1 MILTPKC
8 YTREWLLE
16 QAARTGTQDVVLEK
30 CIHALT
36 LVAALSEESL
46 EFVFKGGTS
55 LMLHL
60 NPVRRLSIDVDI
72 ASLEPL
78 DRVTEVLGRICNGKP
93 FKAWS
98 HQDWR
103 DGENPPTKYF
113 KLTYDSALR
122 PGEEDSVQLDVLVT
136 KSPHPV
142 IEEKVVIADFVEL
155 EREVKVRIPSLNCLL
170 GDKLAA
176 FAPTTIGV
184 LYQPYSKKTGE
195 PTEPRPIRVMK
206 QLFDVGE
213 LFAAATDQR
222 AVAASYRQHF
232 EVQNTFR
239 GGKFTIENALE
250 DTLGAAYSL
259 CQIDLKPQID
269 DGNRA
274 FFRTGM
280 KALGTHLI
288 RSNFT
293 LSDSKTAAARAA
305 LLASHI
311 KSGNTGKS
319 LAEMRSVPSD
329 VSVLKSLRIDGR
341 WKKLHTLRKTNI
353 EAFYLWHLAHLED
366 ASKQL

>member
-1 MILTPKC
+1 MILTRNC
-8 YTREWLLE
+8 YTRDWLL
-16 QAARTGTQDVVLEK
+16 QQVARTGTQDVILEK

-36 LVAALSEESL
+36 LVAALSEEGL
-46 EFVFKGGTS
+46 DFVFKGGTS

-60 NPVRRLSIDVDI
+60 NPVQQLSIDVDI
-72 ASLEPL
+72 ASLEPFE
-78 DRVTEVLGRICNGKP
+78 RVTEVLGRICNGKP

-103 DGENPPTKYF
+103 DGENPPTRYF

-155 EREVKVRIPSLNCLL
+155 EREVKVRIPSVNCLL

-213 LFAAATDQR
+213 LFAAATDFG
-222 AVAASYRQHF
+222 AIAASYRQHF
-232 EVQNTFR
+232 EEQNDFR
-239 GGKFTIENALE
+239 GGRFTIEDALE
-250 DTLGAAYSL
+250 DTLGACYSL
-259 CQIDLKPQID
+259 SQIELKPIAD

-274 FFRTGM
+274 FFKTGVD
-280 KALGTHLI
+280 ALNTHLI
-288 RSNFT
+288 RSR
-293 LSDSKTAAARAA
+293 LSLYEAKTAAARAA
-305 LLASHI
+305 LLASII
-311 KSGNTGKS
+311 KSGNTGRS
-319 LAEMRSVPSD
+319 LAEMRVVPSD
-329 VSVLKSLRIDGR
+329 LNLLKSLRIDGR
-341 WKKLHTLRKTNI
+341 WKKLHTLRKSNI

-366 ASKQL
+366 GRADP

>member
-8 YTREWLLE
+8 YTRDWLVE
-16 QAARTGTQDVVLEK
+16 QVERTRTQDVVLEK

-36 LVAALSEESL
+36 LVAALSEKGL

-60 NPVRRLSIDVDI
+60 SPVRRLSIDVDI

-78 DRVTEVLGRICNGKP
+78 ERVIEILSGICDGRP

-136 KSPHPV
+136 EFPHAE
-142 IEEKVVIADFVEL
+142 IEAKVVIADFVEL
-155 EREVKVRIPSLNCLL
+155 ERAVMVRVPSVNSLL
-170 GDKLAA
+170 GDKLTA

-184 LYQPYSKKTGE
+184 LFQPYSKKTGE

-213 LFAAATDQR
+213 LFAAASDLHSI
-222 AVAASYRQHF
+222 AGSYRQHF

-239 GGKFTIENALE
+239 GGKFTIEAALE
-250 DTLGAAYSL
+250 DTLSAAYSL
-259 CQIDLKPQID
+259 SQIDLKPQID

-274 FFRTGM
+274 LFRNAVD
-280 KALGTHLI
+280 ALNTHLI
-288 RSNFT
+288 GPK
-293 LSDSKTAAARAA
+293 LSLHGGAKTAAARAA

-319 LAEMRSVPSD
+319 LAEMRVIPDD
-329 VSVLKSLRIDGR
+329 VGYLKSLRIDGR

-366 ASKQL
+366 SK

>member
-1 MILTPKC
+1 MILTQKC
-8 YTREWLLE
+8 YTRDWLLQ
-16 QAARTGTQDVVLEK
+16 QAARTGTQDVILEK

-36 LVAALSEESL
+36 SVAALSEEGL
-46 EFVFKGGTS
+46 DFVFKGGTR

-60 NPVRRLSIDVDI
+60 NPVWRLSIDVDI
-72 ASLEPL
+72 ASLEPF
-78 DRVTEVLGRICNGKP
+78 DRVTEVLGRICNSKP

-103 DGENPPTKYF
+103 DGENPPTRYF

-136 KSPHPV
+136 KSPHPM
-142 IEEKVVIADFVEL
+142 IEEKVVMADFVEL
-155 EREVKVRIPSLNCLL
+155 EREVKVRIPSVNCLL

-213 LFAAATDQR
+213 LFAAATDFG
-222 AVAASYRQHF
+222 AIAASYRQHF
-232 EVQNTFR
+232 EEQNAFR
-239 GGKFTIENALE
+239 GGRFAIEDALE
-250 DTLGAAYSL
+250 DTLGASYSL
-259 CQIDLKPQID
+259 SQIELKPIVD

-274 FFRTGM
+274 FFKTGVD
-280 KALGTHLI
+280 ALNTHLI
-288 RSNFT
+288 RSR
-293 LSDSKTAAARAA
+293 LSLYEAKTAAARAA
-305 LLASHI
+305 LLASII
-311 KSGNTGKS
+311 KSGNTGRS
-319 LAEMRSVPSD
+319 LAEMRVVPSALNL
-329 VSVLKSLRIDGR
+329 LKSLRIDGR
-341 WKKLHTLRKTNI
+341 WKKLHTLRKSNI

-366 ASKQL
+366 GGASV